1 MTQQQKPSLTD
12 TIKEW
17 GSIILSGLGIVFL
30 LTLLRKDNGSEIQGL
45 KSDIKDVEDNIKDIE
60 LSDPSIDEIINRWN
74 NRNK

>member
-1 MTQQQKPSLTD
+1 MAQQQKPSLAE

-30 LTLLRKDNGSEIQGL
+30 LTLLRKDNDSEIQGL

-60 LSDPSIDEIINRWN
+60 VSDPNIDEIVNRWN